1 MNYVEL
7 TRDEIFDNDYVIPNY
22 TIEISEDAKLA
33 YGWEILDNIKKA
45 IKVAE
50 VFMTIFDKVYIS
62 EININKDTG
71 ECNYSVRLET
81 EDNKYVTIQINKG
94 IASIKE
100 VTGNCLYMR
109 KAKQTI
115 RAIFCAKED

>member
-7 TRDEIFDNDYVIPNY
+7 TRDEVFENDYVVPHY
-22 TIEISEDAKLA
+22 DTKISETAKLS
-33 YGWEILDNIKKA
+33 YGWEIMDNIKKA

-50 VFMTIFDKVYIS
+50 VFMTTFDKVYIS
-62 EININKDTG
+62 DVNIDKDTG
-71 ECNYSVRLET
+71 KCNYSVRLET
-81 EDNKYVTIQINKG
+81 EDNKYVIIQINKG
-94 IASIKE
+94 VASIKE
-100 VTGNCLYMR
+100 ITDNCLDIR

>member
-7 TRDEIFDNDYVIPNY
+7 TRDEVFDNDYVIPNY

-62 EININKDTG
+62 EVNINKVTG

-81 EDNKYVTIQINKG
+81 KDNKYVIIQINKG

-100 VTGNCLYMR
+100 VTGNCLDIR